1 MPHSDSS
8 ARKHSIAFHS
18 SHHYIYNSCCG
29 WVTNLWKT
37 SNWTGSRR
45 AIPADS
51 CLQHSWQQ
59 MANPATPPIFL
70 ISLLFLMLCGA
81 FTKKKNFRWELA
93 LHEPSGQWQLRSGR
107 EVGWF
112 AAVRIHNATQG
123 CCEGICGLKQAY
135 ATPISSFLF
144 ISTHTYCKYLGFL
157 SSLQQRTKNGQYS
170 AIVKLRYRQRH
181 DYCSCFPSLWDN
193 KSQNFQIFQGT
204 ARARITNAPPNH
216 TLRARV
222 ISQ

>member
-1 MPHSDSS
+1 M
-8 ARKHSIAFHS
+8 
-18 SHHYIYNSCCG
+18 G
-29 WVTNLWKT
+29 
-37 SNWTGSRR
+37 
-45 AIPADS
+45 
-51 CLQHSWQQ
+51 
-59 MANPATPPIFL
+59 
-70 ISLLFLMLCGA
+70 LLP
-81 FTKKKNFRWELA
+81 KKNFQWELA

-193 KSQNFQIFQGT
+193 KSQNFIKFPNFPRHCQSQDYQRTPQPYPQSTGHLSIKSDS
-204 ARARITNAPPNH
+204 ARG
-216 TLRARV
+216 
-222 ISQ
+222 